1 MKLKNARKDEQGEW
15 TFDMSMGQEEVSFLV
30 ELSMS
35 SLIKVGVISVVEQE
49 EEQEVNFLASIPV
62 TEMVQ

>member
-1 MKLKNARKDEQGEW
+1 LKLKNARKDEQGEW
-15 TFDMSMGQEEVSFLV
+15 TFDMNMGQEEVSFLV

-35 SLIKVGVISVVEQE
+35 SLMKVGVISVVEQE
-49 EEQEVNFLASIPV
+49 EEQEIDLFKALPV